1 MDQTLKC
8 IVDACRCGD
17 KRDAG
22 YWGTSRMLL
31 EAGLC
36 LALQQEQLQQAGYAK
51 GGVLTPAT
59 AMGMVLVERLRAAGL
74 TFEVTDQPQE
84 W

>member
-1 MDQTLKC
+1 
-8 IVDACRCGD
+8 
-17 KRDAG
+17 
-22 YWGTSRMLL
+22 MLL

-36 LALQQEQLQQAGYAK
+36 LVLQQEQLQKAGCAK

-74 TFEVTDQPQE
+74 TFEVTDRPQE